1 MNLLKLGIKTEY
13 TLKTS
18 DQTVTPYGGHVR
30 VHIFMWPISAE
41 LTKSLGIKTEYMLRT
56 VVRLVNIFQYL
67 IVLNRI
73 GRSKMIER
81 FHDMTPNRMFF
92 NVKCIAKEKNIK
104 KRYDKHLILV

>member
-1 MNLLKLGIKTEY
+1 
-13 TLKTS
+13 
-18 DQTVTPYGGHVR
+18 
-30 VHIFMWPISAE
+30 MWPISAE

-73 GRSKMIER
+73 GWSKMIEK
-81 FHDMTPNRMFF
+81 FHDMTPNRMFV

-104 KRYDKHLILV
+104 KRYDKHLILISIV